1 MYTMEEPALIKY
13 YVWAKYPNTV
23 KGIEYVQQKGIQIC
37 LDIQLIL
44 E

>member
-1 MYTMEEPALIKY
+1 MEKPALIKY

-23 KGIEYVQQKGIQIC
+23 KGIESVQPKGIQIC

-44 E
+44 D